1 MAISLYWTP
10 TISAIGEGGCTH
22 DRRHD
27 LVRRWRPLPQQL
39 RQIRPCSPS
48 FFISGIVT
56 EPVVTVFPT
65 ELPDTIPQRAE
76 EMTATLAGPPV
87 EAPARELANWIKNSE
102 IPVASR
108 NAPNRINSAIYVE
121 QTPMGVPMTPLVV

>member
-1 MAISLYWTP
+1 
-10 TISAIGEGGCTH
+10 
-22 DRRHD
+22 
-27 LVRRWRPLPQQL
+27 
-39 RQIRPCSPS
+39 
-48 FFISGIVT
+48 
-56 EPVVTVFPT
+56 VVTVFPT

>member
-1 MAISLYWTP
+1 
-10 TISAIGEGGCTH
+10 
-22 DRRHD
+22 
-27 LVRRWRPLPQQL
+27 
-39 RQIRPCSPS
+39 
-48 FFISGIVT
+48 
-56 EPVVTVFPT
+56 
-65 ELPDTIPQRAE
+65 
-76 EMTATLAGPPV
+76 MTATLAGPPV

>member
-10 TISAIGEGGCTH
+10 TISAIRKAAAPMIGGMICPPVEAAASTAPANS
-22 DRRHD
+22 
-27 LVRRWRPLPQQL
+27 PLYPV
-39 RQIRPCSPS
+39 

-76 EMTATLAGPPV
+76 EITATLAGPPV